1 MLSVRTWV
9 HSPPFARSGR
19 YRTSSSLDCEEE
31 KAINLKRKFANG
43 NARMVWNPS
52 LSIPAREFDLTE
64 GEVARIKAVI
74 ETWDGD
80 GVNTDSG
87 WLEPLLAAVSPEV
100 PL

>member
-1 MLSVRTWV
+1 
-9 HSPPFARSGR
+9 
-19 YRTSSSLDCEEE
+19 
-31 KAINLKRKFANG
+31 
-43 NARMVWNPS
+43 MVWNPS

-74 ETWDGD
+74 ETWDGY
-80 GVNTDSG
+80 GVTTDRG